1 MQYVVDAVRG
11 PAAELTRHQ
20 RRLRRAWDLGTHCL
34 RVLQRHRAEGMA
46 AELTYRTIFALIPLV
61 VLSLVTFRVIGGL
74 EEVERQVEDQLYS
87 FFGVPEI
94 PLEAYVDEP
103 AGDAEEGEALIEGPA
118 AEDVEEV
125 VPPGA
130 ALPEPEIPE
139 ADVPEA
145 DVLEASPPEIGAP
158 DSAAPEGA
166 VAPAEKSE
174 AEAAER
180 AAAAAVEEQTQ
191 ATIRWALRELTS
203 KVASLDFASIGIL
216 GLLLFIY
223 AAIALA
229 DSVESV
235 FNLIYEA
242 PAGRPIHIRLAIHWS
257 ILTLGSGL
265 LAMSL
270 YMSGRIVDYLSTESG
285 LPIGWYV
292 RHVVALLASWILL
305 FLLYALMPNTKVST
319 RAAAVGGLVAATL
332 WEVAKL
338 GFQLYVA
345 TAVPYS
351 AFYGSLGLIP
361 LFLFWVYITWFI
373 FLFGLVWAYTLQTAR
388 GHVPTKA
395 EDEIAEDLL
404 LGDPHWLLLLMVE
417 VAAAFEQGEALDRT
431 QLQQRLGLPSRVLLP
446 LCETLEKSGLLRR
459 IECEHS
465 DQFVPARPA
474 ERITVADIVQAGR
487 FTPANPA
494 SKSWTVLGGLLAQVD
509 SELGQRTLAELS
521 YAQASSQFRPAGI
534 AGS

>member
-1 MQYVVDAVRG
+1 MAKRLVQYIINAVRG

-20 RRLRRAWDLGTHCL
+20 RKLRRAWDLGTHCL

-46 AELTYRTIFALIPLV
+46 AELTYRTIFSLIPLV

-74 EEVERQVEDQLYS
+74 DEVERQVEDQLYS

-94 PLEAYVDEP
+94 PGEAYLDQPPDAAGPAQPLEEGGSAEP
-103 AGDAEEGEALIEGPA
+103 AEEIEPSREEVEPSREAA
-118 AEDVEEV
+118 AESQVDN
-125 VPPGA
+125 A
-130 ALPEPEIPE
+130 
-139 ADVPEA
+139 
-145 DVLEASPPEIGAP
+145 
-158 DSAAPEGA
+158 
-166 VAPAEKSE
+166 
-174 AEAAER
+174 R
-180 AAAAAVEEQTQ
+180 TQ

-203 KVASLDFASIGIL
+203 KVASLDFASIGMV

-223 AAIALA
+223 AAVALA
-229 DSVESV
+229 DAVESV

-242 PAGRPIHIRLAIHWS
+242 PSGRPIHIRLAIHWS

-270 YMSGRIVDYLSTESG
+270 YMSGRILDYLSIESG
-285 LPIGWYV
+285 LPITWYV
-292 RHVVALLASWILL
+292 RHASALLASWILL

-319 RAAAVGGLVAATL
+319 RAAAVGALVAATL

-395 EDEIAEDLL
+395 EDEVAEDLL
-404 LGDPHWLLLLMVE
+404 LGDPHWLLLMMVE
-417 VAAAFEQGEALDRT
+417 VAAAFERGEALDRT
-431 QLQQRLGLPSRVLLP
+431 QLQERLGLPARVLQP
-446 LCETLEKSGLLRR
+446 LCETLERHRLLRR

-474 ERITVADIVQAGR
+474 EKITVGDIVQAGR
-487 FTPANPA
+487 YAPADPT
-494 SKSWTVLGGLLAQVD
+494 SKSWTVLRELLAHID
-509 SELGQRTLAELS
+509 SEMGQRTLAELS
-521 YAQASSQFRPAGI
+521 YGKPANQYPRAGI
-534 AGS
+534 ASG

>member
-1 MQYVVDAVRG
+1 MAKRVVQYVVDAVRG

-20 RRLRRAWDLGTHCL
+20 RKLRRAWDLGTHCL

-46 AELTYRTIFALIPLV
+46 AELTYRTIFSLIPLV
-61 VLSLVTFRVIGGL
+61 VLSLVTFRVVGGL
-74 EEVERQVEDQLYS
+74 DEVERQVEDQLYS

-94 PLEAYVDEP
+94 PEEAYSDELNESP
-103 AGDAEEGEALIEGPA
+103 DIKGPG
-118 AEDVEEV
+118 AEDVTEVGPAEEIGPAEEV
-125 VPPGA
+125 DPKTK
-130 ALPEPEIPE
+130 
-139 ADVPEA
+139 AD
-145 DVLEASPPEIGAP
+145 D
-158 DSAAPEGA
+158 
-166 VAPAEKSE
+166 
-174 AEAAER
+174 
-180 AAAAAVEEQTQ
+180 EQTQ
-191 ATIRWALRELTS
+191 ATIRWALRELTNN
-203 KVASLDFASIGIL
+203 VASLDFASIGTL

-229 DSVESV
+229 DAVESV

-242 PAGRPIHIRLAIHWS
+242 PSGRPIHIRLAIHWS

-270 YMSGRIVDYLSTESG
+270 YMSGQVVEYLSTEAG
-285 LPIGWYV
+285 LPITWYV
-292 RHVVALLASWILL
+292 RHAVALLASWILL

-319 RAAAVGGLVAATL
+319 RAAAVGALVAATL

-395 EDEIAEDLL
+395 EDEGAEDLL
-404 LGDPHWLLLLMVE
+404 PGDPHWLLLLMVE
-417 VAAAFEQGEALDRT
+417 VASAYERGETIDRA
-431 QLQQRLGLPSRVLLP
+431 QLQERLCLPARVLQP
-446 LCETLEKSGLLRR
+446 LSDTLEKHGLLRR

-474 ERITVADIVQAGR
+474 EKITVADVVHAGR
-487 FTPANPA
+487 YAPANPTT
-494 SKSWTVLGGLLAQVD
+494 KSWIVLRELLAQV
-509 SELGQRTLAELS
+509 EREMGQRTLAELS
-521 YAQASSQFRPAGI
+521 YEKASSQ
-534 AGS
+534 